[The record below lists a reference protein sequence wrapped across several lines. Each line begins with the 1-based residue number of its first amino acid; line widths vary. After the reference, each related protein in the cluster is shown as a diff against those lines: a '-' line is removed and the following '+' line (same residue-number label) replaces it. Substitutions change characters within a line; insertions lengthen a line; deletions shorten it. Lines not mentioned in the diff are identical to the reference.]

1 MTVLVIF
8 FRPLSSFYVI
18 IVMCLAYYVFKIFNL
33 KRPVYVCMYLDFREK
48 PSNLISVD
56 LENLNA

>member
-1 MTVLVIF
+1 
-8 FRPLSSFYVI
+8 
-18 IVMCLAYYVFKIFNL
+18 MCLAYYVFKIFNL

-48 PSNLISVD
+48 PSNLILVD